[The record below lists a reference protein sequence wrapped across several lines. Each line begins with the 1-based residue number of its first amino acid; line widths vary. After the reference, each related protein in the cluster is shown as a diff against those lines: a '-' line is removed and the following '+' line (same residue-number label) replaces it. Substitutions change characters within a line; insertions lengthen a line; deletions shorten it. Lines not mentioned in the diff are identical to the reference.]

1 MKEEIEKLLI
11 KAENENQEALDAVI
25 MLTNIYTYGLYR
37 EEKNSEKAKYWSN
50 RAKELE
56 QKLSKNPD
64 ISKNE
69 NIKTNKTFNNRFDNI
84 QNNLKFV
91 GTKDNIDEKYTNK
104 KQRFD
109 NIQNNLKFV
118 DTESTADNK

>member
-1 MKEEIEKLLI
+1 MNEEIKKLLI
-11 KAENENQEALDAVI
+11 KAEGETKEALDAMI
-25 MLTNIYTYGLYR
+25 MLTNIYTYGLYGGQKDL
-37 EEKNSEKAKYWSN
+37 EKEKYWSN

-56 QKLSKNPD
+56 QRLSKDSN

-69 NIKTNKTFNNRFDNI
+69 NIQTKKTFTNRFDNI

-91 GTKDNIDEKYTNK
+91 GTKDDISENKEKLKSN
-104 KQRFD
+104 RFD

-118 DTESTADNK
+118 DKKN

>member
-1 MKEEIEKLLI
+1 MSKEVKDLLV
-11 KAENENQEALDAVI
+11 KTEGENKEALDAMI

-37 EEKNSEKAKYWSN
+37 EEKNLEKAKYWSN

-56 QKLSKNPD
+56 QRLSDDSN

-69 NIKTNKTFNNRFDNI
+69 NIQTKKTFTNRFDNI

-91 GTKDNIDEKYTNK
+91 GTKDNIVGNREKLKAN
-104 KQRFD
+104 RFD

-118 DTESTADNK
+118 DKKD

>member
-1 MKEEIEKLLI
+1 MSKEVKDLLV
-11 KAENENQEALDAVI
+11 KTEGENKEALDAMI

-37 EEKNSEKAKYWSN
+37 EEKNLEKAKYWSN

-56 QKLSKNPD
+56 QRLSKDSN

-69 NIKTNKTFNNRFDNI
+69 NIQTKKTFTNRFDNI

-91 GTKDNIDEKYTNK
+91 GTKDNIVGNREKLKAN
-104 KQRFD
+104 RFD

-118 DTESTADNK
+118 DKKD

>member
-1 MKEEIEKLLI
+1 MNEEIKKLLI
-11 KAENENQEALDAVI
+11 KAEGETKEALDAMI
-25 MLTNIYTYGLYR
+25 MLTNIYTYGLYGGQKDL
-37 EEKNSEKAKYWSN
+37 EKEKYWSN

-56 QKLSKNPD
+56 RRLSEDSN

-69 NIKTNKTFNNRFDNI
+69 NIQTKKTFTNRFDNI

-91 GTKDNIDEKYTNK
+91 GTKDDISENKEKLKSN
-104 KQRFD
+104 RFD

-118 DTESTADNK
+118 DKKN